1 MLPQD
6 AGGSVA
12 SMILVLFSEISYIYL
27 DQYPCVMNLKKQ
39 LRTLLIV
46 LFISALCPIA
56 GQVVYDLDFQ
66 GVLHDIEGNRIANE
80 SFDLNVQVKEPS
92 GSDIWYEFSSVTQSD
107 PEGWFGFH
115 ISEVS
120 RYLNGDDPFS
130 DPVMI
135 SLEILPNSK
144 TEWIE
149 KGGDFKL
156 SYTLSSQTDGQDKE
170 LEMTR
175 MEGSKL
181 EVHSEDRFHAF
192 KDSYPF
198 GYITGGFLL
207 SDQPPVGQELINDLK
222 QWILPESSEEEGAAS
237 RGVKG
242 GFPTGGYYRKK

>member
-1 MLPQD
+1 MAQQD
-6 AGGSVA
+6 AGGPGA
-12 SMILVLFSEISYIYL
+12 SMFLVLFSENSYIYL
-27 DQYPCVMNLKKQ
+27 DQYTCVMNLMKQ
-39 LRTLLIV
+39 KRNLLIA
-46 LFISALCPIA
+46 LFISALCPVA
-56 GQVVYDLDFQ
+56 GQAVYHLDFQ

-80 SFDLNVQVKEPS
+80 SFNLNVQVKKPS
-92 GSDIWYEFSSVTQSD
+92 GSDIWFEFSSVTHSD
-107 PEGWFGFH
+107 PEGCFGFH
-115 ISEVS
+115 ISEIS
-120 RYLNGDDPFS
+120 RYLTGDDPFS

-135 SLEILPNSK
+135 SLEILPNSE

-149 KGGDFKL
+149 KGGDFEL
-156 SYTLSSQTDGQDKE
+156 SYTLSSQTDGQNKDM
-170 LEMTR
+170 EMTR

-181 EVHSEDRFHAF
+181 VVHSEDHFHAF

-207 SDQPPVGQELINDLK
+207 SDEPPSGQELINDLK